1 MTRQVRMME
10 GKPVEGKPVEGKP
23 VKDKTVVYSKQS
35 GEPAV
40 PVTVRVEWF
49 PDGIIKPRM
58 FWTPDGSCYEI
69 REVCEMTPLAMLK
82 DRGEGLRF
90 KVRAKTKETP
100 ETYACAVADAGTCAY
115 ANTNAGDRT
124 HAHAPANTNAAD
136 DAGDRYARL
145 EVYLYLADNLFCGRN
160 IIDERYGHVN
170 KEFIRVT
177 LDVFPDCGYE
187 IAYFTVQGSRYKV
200 EKLIAMEPRGSYN
213 AGGAGVWHKVE
224 ARLVNAGDDEDP
236 DPGKSVRRM
245 AALFFE
251 VNKWFVVV
259 T

>member
-1 MTRQVRMME
+1 ME
-10 GKPVEGKPVEGKP
+10 GKTMES
-23 VKDKTVVYSKQS
+23 KTVVYSKQS
-35 GEPAV
+35 GGEIV

-49 PDGIIKPRM
+49 PDGKIKPRM
-58 FWTPDGSCYEI
+58 FRTPDGSCYEI
-69 REVCEMTPLAMLK
+69 REVCEMTPLATLK

-90 KVRAKTKETP
+90 KVRAKAAETP
-100 ETYACAVADAGTCAY
+100 EAYAGAVADADTGAYAETCADAVADAGGLYT
-115 ANTNAGDRT
+115 
-124 HAHAPANTNAAD
+124 
-136 DAGDRYARL
+136 RL
-145 EVYLYLADNLFCGRN
+145 EAYLYLADNLFCGRN
-160 IIDERYGHVN
+160 IIDARYGHMN
-170 KEFIRVT
+170 KEFIHVT

-236 DPGKSVRRM
+236 DPGNSVRRM

-259 T
+259 N

>member
-1 MTRQVRMME
+1 ME
-10 GKPVEGKPVEGKP
+10 G
-23 VKDKTVVYSKQS
+23 KTVVYSKQS
-35 GEPAV
+35 GEPTV

-49 PDGIIKPRM
+49 PDGKIKPSM
-58 FWTPDGSCYEI
+58 FRTPDGSCYEI

-90 KVRAKTKETP
+90 KVRAKTKEAP
-100 ETYACAVADAGTCAY
+100 EAYAGAVADAGTCAY
-115 ANTNAGDRT
+115 AYTNADDAGTCAYAYTNADAGT
-124 HAHAPANTNAAD
+124 CAYAYTNAAD
-136 DAGDRYARL
+136 AAGDRYARL

-160 IIDERYGHVN
+160 IIDARYGHMN
-170 KEFIRVT
+170 KEFIHVT

-187 IAYFTVQGSRYKV
+187 IAYFTAQGSRYKV

-224 ARLVNAGDDEDP
+224 ARLVNADDDEDP

-259 T
+259 NPSPDA

>member
-1 MTRQVRMME
+1 
-10 GKPVEGKPVEGKP
+10 VEGKP

-49 PDGIIKPRM
+49 PDGKIKPRM
-58 FWTPDGSCYEI
+58 FRTPDGSCYEI
-69 REVCEMTPLAMLK
+69 GEVCEMTPLAMLK

-90 KVRAKTKETP
+90 KVRAKTF
-100 ETYACAVADAGTCAY
+100 
-115 ANTNAGDRT
+115 
-124 HAHAPANTNAAD
+124 
-136 DAGDRYARL
+136 

-160 IIDERYGHVN
+160 IIDARYGHVN
-170 KEFIRVT
+170 KEFIHVT

-200 EKLIAMEPRGSYN
+200 EKLIAVEPRGSYN

-236 DPGKSVRRM
+236 DPGKSVRRL

-259 T
+259 SKGAVQ

>member
-1 MTRQVRMME
+1 MMEGKPVEGKPVE

-49 PDGIIKPRM
+49 PDGKIKPRM
-58 FWTPDGSCYEI
+58 FRTPDGSCYEI
-69 REVCEMTPLAMLK
+69 GEVCEMTPLAMLK

-90 KVRAKTKETP
+90 KVRAKTF
-100 ETYACAVADAGTCAY
+100 
-115 ANTNAGDRT
+115 
-124 HAHAPANTNAAD
+124 
-136 DAGDRYARL
+136 

-160 IIDERYGHVN
+160 IIDARYGHVN
-170 KEFIRVT
+170 KEFIHVT

-200 EKLIAMEPRGSYN
+200 EKLIAVEPRGSYN

-236 DPGKSVRRM
+236 DPGKSVRRL

-259 T
+259 SKGAVQ